1 MQSRA
6 SGPSTRTFGVDKL
19 DITGRKFDD
28 PICDA
33 NPLFHHKDPI
43 HHVNEAVLKG
53 TLPNESNTFASTDC
67 FCLGGCID
75 VDLVKRDKV
84 LLVIS
89 R

>member
-1 MQSRA
+1 MRT
-6 SGPSTRTFGVDKL
+6 SGPSTRTFGVEKL

-33 NPLFHHKDPI
+33 NTLFHHKHSI

-53 TLPNESNTFASTDC
+53 ALPNESDTFAPADS
-67 FCLGGCID
+67 FCLGGCIG
-75 VDLVKRDKV
+75 VNLVEGDKI